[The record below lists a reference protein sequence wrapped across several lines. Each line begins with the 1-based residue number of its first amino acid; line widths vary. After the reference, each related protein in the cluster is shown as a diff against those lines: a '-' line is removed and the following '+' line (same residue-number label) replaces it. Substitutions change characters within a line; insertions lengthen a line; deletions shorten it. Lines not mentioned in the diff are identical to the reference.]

1 MGTRS
6 LVDFRVVP
14 LGTPR
19 SWENGR
25 CLGAEADLLG
35 ERRRAMP
42 ERAGTAGLPGPP
54 VRVGLSP
61 TLLPLLTRLVLE
73 GRAFL

>member
-6 LVDFRVVP
+6 LVVFRVVP
-14 LGTPR
+14 LGTPHT
-19 SWENGR
+19 ENGR

-61 TLLPLLTRLVLE
+61 TLPPLLTRLVLE

>member
-6 LVDFRVVP
+6 LVVFRVVP
-14 LGTPR
+14 LGTP
-19 SWENGR
+19 ENGR

-42 ERAGTAGLPGPP
+42 ERAGTDGLPGPP

-61 TLLPLLTRLVLE
+61 TLPPLLTRLVLE